1 MYAFHY
7 YSSYAALLGDNPDK
21 RRQFENLEERL
32 ESFLSDSDWNMAGMD
47 YIPSSISD
55 SYIDI
60 SSSDFSSP
68 IGNSVSDTSLRQTV
82 FTSSASSLYSTHGE
96 MERNERESRFSE
108 QRYKVYT
115 DITIIKC
122 LGGSTA
128 LECTLSLIIVFIHNI
143 LP

>member
-1 MYAFHY
+1 M
-7 YSSYAALLGDNPDK
+7 LGDNPDK
-21 RRQFENLEERL
+21 RQQFENLEERL

-47 YIPSSISD
+47 YIPPSISD

-60 SSSDFSSP
+60 SSSDFSSS
-68 IGNSVSDTSLRQTV
+68 IGNSVSLRQTV

-108 QRYKVYT
+108 QRYKVCT

-128 LECTLSLIIVFIHNI
+128 LLECTLSLIIMCLYTTYCMHAIVMYV
-143 LP
+143 LST

>member
-1 MYAFHY
+1 
-7 YSSYAALLGDNPDK
+7 
-21 RRQFENLEERL
+21 
-32 ESFLSDSDWNMAGMD
+32 MAGMD

-60 SSSDFSSP
+60 SSSDFSSS

-96 MERNERESRFSE
+96 MERNERGSRFSE

-128 LECTLSLIIVFIHNI
+128 CTLSLIIVFIHNI